1 VYEQDGRPLLDLMQN
16 ADAPAPAPGAAVLC
30 RHPFEATKRAM
41 VTPSRV
47 ELLHKLVSNDSLH

>member
-1 VYEQDGRPLLDLMQN
+1 MLYDQDCRPLLDLMQN
-16 ADAPAPAPGAAVLC
+16 ADAPPPVPGVAVLC

-47 ELLHKLVSNDSLH
+47 ELLHTLVSDDFN